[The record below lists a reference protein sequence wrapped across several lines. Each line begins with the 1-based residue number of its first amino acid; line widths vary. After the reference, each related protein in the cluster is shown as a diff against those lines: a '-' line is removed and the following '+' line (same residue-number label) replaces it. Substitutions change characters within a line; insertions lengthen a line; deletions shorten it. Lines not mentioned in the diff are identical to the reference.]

1 MRQMRRGRRTPSA
14 IAAVTAIAAAAGIL
28 TGCGGSDGAPASA
41 TVARTTYVGKLAG
54 SGALVGIVTSGDTVR
69 AYVCDGRRLGLWF
82 DAARAGDA
90 VDASAHGSR
99 LTASFAG
106 RSATGSVTIDGARSQ
121 RFEAVRATGDA
132 GLYRG
137 AAKGYVAGWVRL
149 ADGTQRGVL
158 TSKTGV
164 SPAPTLSSK
173 AIIDGRIGI
182 TPIPIP
188 SATPV
193 PIPTK
198 VAPAGGIGS

>member
-1 MRQMRRGRRTPSA
+1 MRQMRRDRRAPSMIAAVAA
-14 IAAVTAIAAAAGIL
+14 IAAVAGTL
-28 TGCGGSDGAPASA
+28 TGCGSSDDSSASA
-41 TVARTTYVGKLAG
+41 PPARTTYVGKLAG
-54 SGALVGIVTSGDTVR
+54 SRALVGIVTSGNAVR
-69 AYVCDGRRLGLWF
+69 AYVCDGGQIGLWF
-82 DAARAGDA
+82 DAARAGDS
-90 VDASAHGSR
+90 VDASANGSR
-99 LTASFAG
+99 LTARFAS

-121 RFEAVRATGDA
+121 RFEAVLATGDA

-164 SPAPTLSSK
+164 SAAPTLSSK